1 MKETVQEMRWSRDA
15 VRGKKLTWR
24 RRPREAGVSL
34 LMKIFHPNQLMLM
47 MMEAAVIDVLLGFYE
62 GIAIGGVPVSFPAT
76 PKNLLVSSGMNQG
89 YRWKAETEPEQVKM
103 RGVAQR
109 RGDDQ
114 TTGKSATPTNT
125 L

>member
-15 VRGKKLTWR
+15 VSGKKLTWR

-34 LMKIFHPNQLMLM
+34 LMKIFHPNQMILMMVLPLMM

-62 GIAIGGVPVSFPAT
+62 GIAIGGVPVSFAAT

-89 YRWKAETEPEQVKM
+89 
-103 RGVAQR
+103 
-109 RGDDQ
+109 
-114 TTGKSATPTNT
+114 
-125 L
+125 